1 MNNLNILLPLYN
13 DWRSFNSLLKK
24 INNELKN
31 TKRYVDILILDDC
44 STQRSNVNF
53 RKLKFIRK
61 IKILT
66 SATNLGSQKII
77 SMGLDYI
84 KNKKNEIIVI
94 MDSDGE
100 DDVSYLNI
108 LIDQAIKKQN
118 YVVVAK
124 RKKRKESL
132 MFKILYKIHL
142 IITFFL
148 TMKWISF
155 GNYSSF
161 HSKNLGKILK
171 NNLSW
176 LAYSSCVMHNCNIY
190 KINAERQKRLHGKS
204 KLSFFG
210 LFKHSFRILSV
221 FQKKILLTSIFYLF
235 VISIL
240 KFSLPLEIIYIFVS
254 ILIIVNIL
262 VFITKKII
270 LNDYPRKKLLFKKI
284 KIIK

>member
-1 MNNLNILLPLYN
+1 
-13 DWRSFNSLLKK
+13 
-24 INNELKN
+24 
-31 TKRYVDILILDDC
+31 
-44 STQRSNVNF
+44 
-53 RKLKFIRK
+53 
-61 IKILT
+61 
-66 SATNLGSQKII
+66 
-77 SMGLDYI
+77 
-84 KNKKNEIIVI
+84 
-94 MDSDGE
+94 
-100 DDVSYLNI
+100 
-108 LIDQAIKKQN
+108 
-118 YVVVAK
+118 
-124 RKKRKESL
+124 
-132 MFKILYKIHL
+132 
-142 IITFFL
+142 
-148 TMKWISF
+148 
-155 GNYSSF
+155 
-161 HSKNLGKILK
+161 
-171 NNLSW
+171 
-176 LAYSSCVMHNCNIY
+176 MHNCNIY